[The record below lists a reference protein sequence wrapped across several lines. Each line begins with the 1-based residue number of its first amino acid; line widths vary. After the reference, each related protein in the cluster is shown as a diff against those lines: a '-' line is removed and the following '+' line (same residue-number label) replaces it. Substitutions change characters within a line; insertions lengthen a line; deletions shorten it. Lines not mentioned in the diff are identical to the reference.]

1 MKRLLLALVA
11 ALVAG
16 AAAVT
21 PSTGSDVQTPR
32 RGGTAVVALPVGV
45 TCLSVLPNCR
55 AGWPVFQVL
64 EGAFEVGPDLS
75 YRPNLVSRVDVR
87 EEPFTLTYRIRPEAR
102 WSDGTPVTADD
113 FLFTFKTFLATAT
126 KSDPLRKIRRVAA
139 LGPRTLRVSFRL
151 PYPGWRELFHEV
163 LPRHALVG
171 EDLTRIWQDRIDNPK
186 TGEPIGS
193 GPFLVERLE
202 PGRQLTLVRNSR
214 YWGPHTAYLER
225 IVFRFVQGD
234 LASLTRGEIDLFFP
248 YTRPDAEGLEAIQ
261 QGAIMLRWSPGAN
274 WEHFEIQVGAK
285 GHPALK
291 SRLARRA
298 LAYGIDREAI
308 VRAIYAPFARGKGP
322 LDSAVFLKQSRFHE
336 PNWSVYRYRP
346 AESRRLLE
354 EAGCRR
360 GPDRIYVCGGRRLS
374 LRFLTTGGIPPRELT
389 LRLVQTQLRRA
400 GVEVVPEYAPSQTV
414 FLKLLVARDFDAF
427 LFAWVGRADSGGI
440 GVHLLCGAP
449 DNYTGYCDRQVTRDL
464 RRSDLIV
471 DPRRR
476 AALLNRIDARLARD
490 VPVLPLYQA
499 SHVVAL
505 RPILRGV
512 VLTDPPDYLT
522 WNSEDW
528 WLER

>member
-1 MKRLLLALVA
+1 
-11 ALVAG
+11 
-16 AAAVT
+16 
-21 PSTGSDVQTPR
+21 
-32 RGGTAVVALPVGV
+32 
-45 TCLSVLPNCR
+45 
-55 AGWPVFQVL
+55 
-64 EGAFEVGPDLS
+64 
-75 YRPNLVSRVDVR
+75 
-87 EEPFTLTYRIRPEAR
+87 
-102 WSDGTPVTADD
+102 
-113 FLFTFKTFLATAT
+113 
-126 KSDPLRKIRRVAA
+126 
-139 LGPRTLRVSFRL
+139 
-151 PYPGWRELFHEV
+151 
-163 LPRHALVG
+163 
-171 EDLTRIWQDRIDNPK
+171 
-186 TGEPIGS
+186 
-193 GPFLVERLE
+193 
-202 PGRQLTLVRNSR
+202 
-214 YWGPHTAYLER
+214 
-225 IVFRFVQGD
+225 
-234 LASLTRGEIDLFFP
+234 
-248 YTRPDAEGLEAIQ
+248 
-261 QGAIMLRWSPGAN
+261 MLRWSPGAN